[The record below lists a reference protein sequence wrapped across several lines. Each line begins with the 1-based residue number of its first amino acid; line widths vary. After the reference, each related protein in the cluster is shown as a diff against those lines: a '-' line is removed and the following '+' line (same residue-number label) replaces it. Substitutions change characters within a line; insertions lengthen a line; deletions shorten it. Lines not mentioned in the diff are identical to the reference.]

1 LEILTFRKSPNVS
14 VNQDTPTLPL
24 SLKTRAT
31 RAFLFLPLRGSL
43 TMRDCY
49 AGTATAVRDALT
61 VVVAHTA
68 PLLTGH
74 APNVRLRVAL
84 VTNLLTRTRE
94 TAVSLAQRC
103 GVHRNTVAEHTAI
116 LEAALTGTRQQAGE
130 PDAALTRVDTL
141 LREAGIV
148 REETQPQAA

>member
-1 LEILTFRKSPNVS
+1 MRCLAPVPRALLAVAYAPRDIACNCRSP
-14 VNQDTPTLPL
+14 
-24 SLKTRAT
+24 
-31 RAFLFLPLRGSL
+31 
-43 TMRDCY
+43 CC
-49 AGTATAVRDALT
+49 AGRYPNPEWRDALN
-61 VVVAHTA
+61 VVMAHTA

-74 APNVRLRVAL
+74 APNVRLRAAL
-84 VTNLLTRTRE
+84 VTYLLTRTRE

>member
-1 LEILTFRKSPNVS
+1 
-14 VNQDTPTLPL
+14 
-24 SLKTRAT
+24 
-31 RAFLFLPLRGSL
+31 
-43 TMRDCY
+43 
-49 AGTATAVRDALT
+49 
-61 VVVAHTA
+61 
-68 PLLTGH
+68 
-74 APNVRLRVAL
+74 
-84 VTNLLTRTRE
+84 
-94 TAVSLAQRC
+94 VSLAQRC